1 VAPGHPARVLP
12 VGREEDDDGKAG
24 MTARAVKADDDKKT
38 VTLHYVVDSAEHGLV
53 PGQRVRVELPLFG
66 SGMKRKLVPHA
77 AVLYDPK
84 GNTWVYT
91 NPEPLVFVRHPIS
104 VDYIDGDLAV
114 LSDGPPP
121 GAKVVTV
128 GVAELFG
135 TEFEIGK

>member
-1 VAPGHPARVLP
+1 
-12 VGREEDDDGKAG
+12 
-24 MTARAVKADDDKKT
+24 
-38 VTLHYVVDSAEHGLV
+38 
-53 PGQRVRVELPLFG
+53 
-66 SGMKRKLVPHA
+66 MKRKLVPHA

-104 VDYIDGDLAV
+104 VDYIDADLAV